1 MTKEMR
7 ELYNSIKEKK
17 DAAKALVLEN
27 KLEEAKELKNEIANM
42 TEKYDLMNEL
52 YEEEKKEIED
62 KMENKIEVK
71 NDYKKEFLNGVRT
84 KFQNGMSE
92 GTKADG
98 GYTVPQD
105 ILTKINVLRESKDSL
120 QNLVRVENVN
130 TLEGSRVFKKR
141 AQQTGFVEVA
151 EGGTITEKATPQ
163 FSPMDYKVKKYAGF
177 FKMTNELLEDTD
189 QALESTLID
198 WIGNESRITR
208 NKLILNVLAEKE
220 KTAIAGLD
228 DIKKVFNVTLDPA
241 FLPTSVIVTNQDGF
255 NWLDTLK
262 DKDDNYVLQADPTNA
277 TVKRLFGR
285 YPVTVISNKDLPTN
299 ETKVP
304 FIMGDLKEGVVLF
317 DRKSL
322 SIAVSNTAADAFL
335 TDVTLFRAIEREQ
348 VKMWDEEAFVYG
360 EITLP

>member
-17 DAAKALVLEN
+17 DTAKALVLEN

-130 TLEGSRVFKKR
+130 TLEGSRVF
-141 AQQTGFVEVA
+141 
-151 EGGTITEKATPQ
+151 
-163 FSPMDYKVKKYAGF
+163 
-177 FKMTNELLEDTD
+177 
-189 QALESTLID
+189 
-198 WIGNESRITR
+198 
-208 NKLILNVLAEKE
+208 
-220 KTAIAGLD
+220 
-228 DIKKVFNVTLDPA
+228 
-241 FLPTSVIVTNQDGF
+241 
-255 NWLDTLK
+255 
-262 DKDDNYVLQADPTNA
+262 
-277 TVKRLFGR
+277 
-285 YPVTVISNKDLPTN
+285 
-299 ETKVP
+299 
-304 FIMGDLKEGVVLF
+304 
-317 DRKSL
+317 
-322 SIAVSNTAADAFL
+322 
-335 TDVTLFRAIEREQ
+335 
-348 VKMWDEEAFVYG
+348 
-360 EITLP
+360 